1 MARKLE
7 RTLRIEGQLVAETPL
22 HVGGA
27 EAAAHSD
34 MPLAV
39 DGQGRYYLP
48 GTSVAGAIRA
58 HCRAFDEAKPWG
70 FAEGPDKG
78 AASRIIVDDA
88 PTLDTPAVELWH
100 GNGIDRRWGT
110 AADQVNYDREVLP
123 RGTRFAFRLQLEIGD
138 EQDIGARRGLA
149 AWLLDELEHGRIAFG
164 AGATRGLGRVRLENA
179 ICDEQDWSSPRGIL
193 SWLEQGK
200 ATDCRAAWTKA
211 LEHFVPPRARAWLEL
226 TIHWRPKG
234 PLMSKSARDGVVV
247 DGLPF
252 LSRLANGEF
261 ALTLPGAGIKGA
273 WRSHAERIIRT
284 VRGADDKV
292 RSDKHHEQVDVPLA
306 AELFGL
312 ARPEERADP
321 EDPKAG
327 KPDAKGSKG
336 LLAFR
341 TCYAN
346 FSLPVAR
353 WSELERDED
362 QWRSPPSSARPMTMA
377 MHVAVDRWT
386 GGAADG
392 LLFSA
397 VEPGRLSWEP
407 IRLRVDL
414 SQSPLAELALFWLTL
429 RDFCAGRIPL
439 GYGVNRGYGD
449 LEVDEVIL
457 AGLDRLQPETDENK
471 QNELS
476 LKVEDGVIDETPV
489 AELVQRLQ
497 SAWAAWIRLQ
507 EQEAA

>member
-1 MARKLE
+1 MARRLE
-7 RTLRIEGQLVAETPL
+7 RTLRIEGDLVAETPL
-22 HVGGA
+22 HLGGA
-27 EAAAHSD
+27 GASAQSD
-34 MPLAV
+34 MPFAL
-39 DGQGRYYLP
+39 DGRGRYYLP
-48 GTSVAGAIRA
+48 GTSIAGAIRA
-58 HCRAFDEAKPWG
+58 HCRDFDEEQLWG
-70 FAEGPDKG
+70 FAKGADQG

-88 PTLDTPAVELWH
+88 PALRLPAVELWH

-110 AADQVNYDREVLP
+110 AADQVKYDREVLP
-123 RGTRFAFRLQLEIGD
+123 RGTRFAFRLQLEIGN

-149 AWLLDELEHGRIAFG
+149 AWLLDELESGRIPFG

-179 ICDEQDWSSPRGIL
+179 ICNEQDWSSPRGIL
-193 SWLEQGK
+193 SWLEQGT

-211 LEHFVPPRARAWLEL
+211 LANFVPPESRAWLEL
-226 TIHWRPKG
+226 TIHWKPKG

-252 LSRLANGEF
+252 LSRLANGEL

-273 WRSHAERIIRT
+273 WRSHAERIIRA

-306 AELFGL
+306 AELFGR
-312 ARPEERADP
+312 ARP

-341 TCYAN
+341 TCYAH

-353 WSELERDED
+353 WSELENDD
-362 QWRSPPSSARPMTMA
+362 NQWRSPPSSARPMTKA

-392 LLFSA
+392 LLYSA
-397 VEPGRLSWEP
+397 VEPGRIGWEP
-407 IRLRVDL
+407 IRPRIDV
-414 SQSPLAELALFWLTL
+414 SRSPLAELALFWLTL
-429 RDFCAGRIPL
+429 RDFCGGRIPL

-449 LEVDEVIL
+449 LNVEAIQITVPD
-457 AGLDRLQPETDENK
+457 ALQPGLGQVTV
-471 QNELS
+471 
-476 LKVEDGVIDETPV
+476 KVTDGVIDEAPLK
-489 AELVQRLQ
+489 ALMQRLE
-497 SAWAAWIRLQ
+497 SAWSEWVQQQRQEVAA
-507 EQEAA
+507 